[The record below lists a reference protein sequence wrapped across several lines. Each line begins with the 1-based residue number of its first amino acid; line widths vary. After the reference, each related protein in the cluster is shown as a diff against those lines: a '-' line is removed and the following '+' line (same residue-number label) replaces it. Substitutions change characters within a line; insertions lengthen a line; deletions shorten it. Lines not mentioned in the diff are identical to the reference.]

1 MEAYTVVQ
9 DREGGPP
16 SSLRRAVAE
25 GLARRGGAG
34 QQEVVHMHNLGPEGR
49 RGGLEGG
56 NSPAAWSL
64 LVPLVLG
71 QPHPHTGPKETTGR
85 RRKPAGE
92 RRAQS

>member
-56 NSPAAWSL
+56 NSPGLVAAGPPGAGAAPPTHWS
-64 LVPLVLG
+64 
-71 QPHPHTGPKETTGR
+71 
-85 RRKPAGE
+85 
-92 RRAQS
+92 